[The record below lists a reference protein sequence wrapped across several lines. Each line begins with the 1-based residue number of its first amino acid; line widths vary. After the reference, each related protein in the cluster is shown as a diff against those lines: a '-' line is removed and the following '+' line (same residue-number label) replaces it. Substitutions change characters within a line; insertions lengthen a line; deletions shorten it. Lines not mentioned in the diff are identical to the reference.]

1 MKSLFV
7 TVLLIG
13 LACSDPESDTFY
25 VVTNGHAHNDYEH
38 ERPLM
43 EALEAGFISVEADV
57 HLINDSLFVVHDAPE
72 STAGMPTLASLYL
85 DPLANWIKEHDG
97 KVYPGYDGFFYLM
110 IDLKTDGELTYQAI
124 RNELMRYKEIISIA
138 GESEAKPVKV
148 FISGNRPIE
157 MILADS
163 IKIAGLDGR
172 PDNIK
177 KGFSTELMPVVS
189 QSYGRYLSW
198 RGEGKP
204 DSVEINKTIDM
215 IEAAHAEGKL
225 VRLWGAPDTPEV
237 WSFLLELGVDW
248 INTDKLKE
256 FRDFSL
262 ANNEK

>member
-1 MKSLFV
+1 MKSLLV

-13 LACSDPESDTFY
+13 LACFEPESDTFY

-38 ERPLM
+38 DRPLM

-57 HLINDSLFVVHDAPE
+57 HLIKDSLFVVHDAPE
-72 STAGMPTLASLYL
+72 STAGIPTLTSLYL
-85 DPLANWIKEHDG
+85 EPLAQWIKDHDG

-124 RNELMRYKEIISIA
+124 RKELMRYKEIISIA
-138 GESEAKPVKV
+138 GESGAKPVKV

-157 MILADS
+157 MLLGDS
-163 IKIAGLDGR
+163 IKIAAIDGR
-172 PDNIK
+172 PENIGE
-177 KGFSTELMPVVS
+177 GFSTALMPVIS

-204 DSVEINKTIDM
+204 DSSEIRKTREM
-215 IEAAHAEGKL
+215 IEAAHAESKL
-225 VRLWGAPDTPEV
+225 VRLWSAPDTPEV

-248 INTDKLKE
+248 INTDHLEE
-256 FRDFSL
+256 FRSFSL
-262 ANNEK
+262 EKQ